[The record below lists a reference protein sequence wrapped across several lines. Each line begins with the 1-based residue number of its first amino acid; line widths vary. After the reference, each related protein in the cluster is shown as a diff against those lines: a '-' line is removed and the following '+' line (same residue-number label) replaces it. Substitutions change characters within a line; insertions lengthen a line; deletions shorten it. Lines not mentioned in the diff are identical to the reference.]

1 MSAPAA
7 VPRLMIEAK
16 IHHRSLSS
24 DPMYASVPSSA
35 WLAKKVAMMEMM
47 EVTMTKRVS
56 GASSSNS
63 FLPEND
69 ALDHASVM

>member
-1 MSAPAA
+1 
-7 VPRLMIEAK
+7 
-16 IHHRSLSS
+16 
-24 DPMYASVPSSA
+24 MYASVPSSA
-35 WLAKKVAMMEMM
+35 WLAKKVATMEMI